1 MRQGINLHG
10 QRARRRNAIVAFT
23 KMAIVL
29 SGANCV
35 TAANALPG
43 NSLAPSAYAL
53 TPSPL
58 IPVNAIVFS
67 VDDIEAEPGETVPI
81 RATLPATEQ
90 LAAVGTS
97 EGAFILIRNIPAGI
111 TISSGMFTGK
121 VWIVSLQDA
130 ADLHLTSAP
139 DMIGDFT
146 LDFFLI
152 GSGNKLLAKDE
163 AALIL
168 QSRQSVDAAGAVIE
182 LPKETN
188 LQTKTELAETPQSLT
203 LPALPQEEEVVL
215 LRRGKELLQEGG
227 IAAARLIFEELANRG
242 SGKGAFALAQT
253 YDPAFIP
260 ASQTSAVKPDV
271 DEALKWYQRAA
282 IYGNAEAKQRL
293 AALASDR

>member
-1 MRQGINLHG
+1 
-10 QRARRRNAIVAFT
+10 VAFT

-43 NSLAPSAYAL
+43 TSLPPSAQAHAL
-53 TPSPL
+53 PL
-58 IPVNAIVFS
+58 TLVNAIVFS
-67 VDDIEAEPGETVPI
+67 VDDIAAEPGETVPI
-81 RATLPATEQ
+81 RATLPTAEQ
-90 LAAVGTS
+90 LASVETS

-130 ADLHLTSAP
+130 ADLQLTSAP
-139 DMIGDFT
+139 DMTGDFT

-152 GSGNKLLAKDE
+152 GSGNKLLAKDA
-163 AALIL
+163 AALVL
-168 QSRQSVDAAGAVIE
+168 QSRQSTGAVNTASE
-182 LPKETN
+182 PPEETN
-188 LQTKTELAETPQSLT
+188 LQTRTELAETPQSLT
-203 LPALPQEEEVVL
+203 LPALPQEEEDVL
-215 LRRGKELLQEGG
+215 LQRGEELLQEGG
-227 IAAARLIFEELANRG
+227 IAAARLIFEELASRG

-260 ASQTSAVKPDV
+260 LSQTSAVKPDV
-271 DEALKWYQRAA
+271 DEAMKWYQRAA

>member
-1 MRQGINLHG
+1 
-10 QRARRRNAIVAFT
+10 
-23 KMAIVL
+23 MAIVL

-43 NSLAPSAYAL
+43 NSLPPSVYAL
-53 TPSPL
+53 TPPL
-58 IPVNAIVFS
+58 TPVNTIVFS

-81 RATLPATEQ
+81 RATLPSPEQ
-90 LAAVGTS
+90 LASVETS

-121 VWIVSLQDA
+121 VWIVSLQEA

-139 DMIGDFT
+139 DMTGDFT

-152 GSGNKLLAKDE
+152 GSGNKLLAQDE
-163 AALIL
+163 AVLIL
-168 QSRQSVDAAGAVIE
+168 QSRQSAGSVNAASE
-182 LPKETN
+182 PPKETN
-188 LQTKTELAETPQSLT
+188 PQTRTELAETPQSLT
-203 LPALPQEEEVVL
+203 LPALPKEEEEVL
-215 LRRGKELLQEGG
+215 LRRGEELLQEGG

-260 ASQTSAVKPDV
+260 PSQTSAVKPDI
-271 DEALKWYQRAA
+271 DEAMKWYQRAA

-293 AALASDR
+293 AALASAR